1 MTWGRN
7 EKSYPAGSKGHR
19 VIRSVT
25 YAEAKL
31 KGLSDRSHICG
42 GCEKGKDQERFL
54 GLQLEEMSTGRTV
67 YWDGFW
73 EKQRKYCLSRS
84 ILTCLSNQRPVY
96 PTYTS
101 LELCEWSQVKKKSGG
116 PWHTDGHTQVT
127 KNSTDKEEWRI
138 EEELWST
145 QHRVTG
151 QKRRNQQECDEDS
164 SGRPVSCLRKPKE
177 ERDGLF
183 GVGGT

>member
-1 MTWGRN
+1 MIWGRN

-25 YAEAKL
+25 YVEAKL